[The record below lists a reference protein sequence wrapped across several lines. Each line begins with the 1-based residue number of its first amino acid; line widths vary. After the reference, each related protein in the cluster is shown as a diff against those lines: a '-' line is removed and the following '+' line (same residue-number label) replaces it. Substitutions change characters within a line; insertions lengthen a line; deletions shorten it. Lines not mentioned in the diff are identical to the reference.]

1 MASCRREEERMET
14 PRFSVRSEIGKLKS
28 VLLHTP
34 GRELESLTPEYLD
47 SMLFEDIPF
56 LEQMREE
63 HNLFAD
69 VLRDQGCEVHYIE
82 SLLETVFTDESLRN
96 TAVDHLVESARLY
109 SPSLKKSIAEFLH
122 DCTASQMV
130 SHAIGG
136 LLKSTVD
143 DKVRNKTLS
152 YYIRETYPYYISPLP
167 NLYFTRD
174 PATMVG
180 EGISINVMRTESRRR
195 ENWIISLL
203 ANHHPLFAGTKV
215 HADYSHGNSIEGG
228 DILMLNESCA
238 LVGSSART
246 GVWAIESF
254 AREMMLPIEDGG
266 EGLKEVL
273 VVQIPYTRAYMHLD
287 TVFTMVDRDK
297 FSIFGAIEPS
307 LRIFSLKRN
316 SFGAL
321 SIDEEPSLRVALQ
334 RILGTPV
341 DLIRSGG
348 EDSIASAREQWNDS
362 TNTLAVAPGTVVT
375 YRRNVVSNETLEQ
388 HGITVIPIRGSE
400 LVRGRGGPRCMSMPL
415 AREKVDS

>member
-1 MASCRREEERMET
+1 
-14 PRFSVRSEIGKLKS
+14 
-28 VLLHTP
+28 
-34 GRELESLTPEYLD
+34 
-47 SMLFEDIPF
+47 
-56 LEQMREE
+56 
-63 HNLFAD
+63 
-69 VLRDQGCEVHYIE
+69 
-82 SLLETVFTDESLRN
+82 
-96 TAVDHLVESARLY
+96 
-109 SPSLKKSIAEFLH
+109 
-122 DCTASQMV
+122 
-130 SHAIGG
+130 
-136 LLKSTVD
+136 
-143 DKVRNKTLS
+143 
-152 YYIRETYPYYISPLP
+152 
-167 NLYFTRD
+167 
-174 PATMVG
+174 
-180 EGISINVMRTESRRR
+180 
-195 ENWIISLL
+195 
-203 ANHHPLFAGTKV
+203 
-215 HADYSHGNSIEGG
+215 
-228 DILMLNESCA
+228 
-238 LVGSSART
+238 
-246 GVWAIESF
+246 
-254 AREMMLPIEDGG
+254 MMLPIEEGG